1 MNLYLN
7 EFLTTFVIAGTFQKK
22 TSKGI
27 VSNFPCW
34 LF

>member
-7 EFLTTFVIAGTFQKK
+7 EFLTTFVIAGNFQKA
-22 TSKGI
+22 SKEI